1 MKTTT
6 RDEMTAAEM
15 ATTKHSDADSGFKR
29 VGRSLYRWNARDEV
43 WEILTAKTAKFWR
56 TAFVDIAKRAADRAE
71 DERLAEMARTM
82 PWHEFVCTHVAA
94 ATAKEPVA
102 GYTVRAV
109 TDGWELCFMGSA
121 QFPPMSASTLYSW
134 FERLPLITAS
144 RAADE
149 FRYAALTAKAA

>member
-1 MKTTT
+1 MKTTA

-15 ATTKHSDADSGFKR
+15 ATAKHSDADSGFKR

-56 TAFVDIAKRAADRAE
+56 TAFVDIAKRAG
-71 DERLAEMARTM
+71 MARTM
-82 PWHEFVCTHVAA
+82 PWHEFVCTHVAM

-102 GYTVRAV
+102 GYTARAV
-109 TDGWELCFMGSA
+109 TGGWELCFMGSA

-149 FRYAALTAKAA
+149 FRYTALTAKAA